1 MISAPIKL
9 FHNCLYKFT
18 SYSFMGLCCIIY
30 KTRSTEYD
38 FEYSIYPQEMLV
50 SAVVVRMGV
59 LVH

>member
-1 MISAPIKL
+1 
-9 FHNCLYKFT
+9 
-18 SYSFMGLCCIIY
+18 MGLCCIIY